1 MIGMIVGAA
10 IAVIALAYVLHPLYV
25 GVKTGGERNC
35 PKCGAAT
42 ERDATFC
49 SSCGVPLAARR

>member
-1 MIGMIVGAA
+1 MIVGAA

>member
-1 MIGMIVGAA
+1 MIVGAA

-25 GVKTGGERNC
+25 REKAGAGERNC
-35 PKCGAAT
+35 RKCGAAT

-49 SSCGVPLAARR
+49 SSCGVPLANHS